1 MYGKNYLTL
10 KTYSIGKILQT
21 SFCRP
26 HPILS
31 QQCNLSNH
39 HVTVKEENGTREITL
54 KDEKTKNSLSL
65 EMMKNLIEAINMD
78 KNNISLRAIVL
89 TAVGNVFS
97 AGHNLKELQRSS
109 GIENHKL
116 IFNTATELMRSI
128 IEREPISAREAYEY
142 GLVTKVV
149 SAEQLDTEINKIIE
163 NIKYKSRSVVALG
176 KQFYYRQVD
185 QSLLQAYKLGEEIM
199 VNNINT
205 NDGQEGIRSFVE
217 KQKASWTHE

>member
-1 MYGKNYLTL
+1 
-10 KTYSIGKILQT
+10 
-21 SFCRP
+21 
-26 HPILS
+26 
-31 QQCNLSNH
+31 
-39 HVTVKEENGTREITL
+39 
-54 KDEKTKNSLSL
+54 
-65 EMMKNLIEAINMD
+65 MMKNLIEAINMD

-128 IEREPISAREAYEY
+128 IESPVPVIAKVNGFAAAAGCQLVATCDVITTADFLLLGEPISAREAYEY